1 MNVSLPSRAE
11 LLIIYH
17 SMTGGTHQMAQACAQ
32 GARADPSVSV
42 VLKHASQTDTDDI
55 LRADGYVFATPEYLG
70 SMSGLM
76 KDCFDRTYYPC
87 LERLQGKPYAVMVCA
102 GSDGQ
107 GAVKQIERIVTGWR
121 LKAVAPPIIINVRA
135 QTPERILATKQLT
148 ESELDPCVE
157 LGAMLGAGLG
167 MGMF

>member
-1 MNVSLPSRAE
+1 MVE
-11 LLIIYH
+11 
-17 SMTGGTHQMAQACAQ
+17 ACAK
-32 GARADPSVSV
+32 GARAESSVSV
-42 VLKHASQTDTDDI
+42 VVKHASQTDTDDI

-87 LERLQGKPYAVMVCA
+87 LESLQGKPYAVMVCA

-121 LKAVAPPIIINVRA
+121 LKAVAPPTIINVRA
-135 QTPERILATKQLT
+135 QTPELILATKQLT
-148 ESELDPCVE
+148 ESELNPCVE
-157 LGAMLGAGLG
+157 LGTMLAAGLG